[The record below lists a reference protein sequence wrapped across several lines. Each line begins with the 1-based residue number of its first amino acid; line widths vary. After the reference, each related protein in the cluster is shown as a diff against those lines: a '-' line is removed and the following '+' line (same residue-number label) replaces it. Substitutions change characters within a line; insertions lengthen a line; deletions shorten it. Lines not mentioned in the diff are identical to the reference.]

1 MQEDVEIEEGDKKGS
16 TTEDLLLMSGEFL
29 YRLHEKPRVKLYDPD
44 NETFTIQLKYV
55 HFCETK
61 LRRV

>member
-16 TTEDLLLMSGEFL
+16 TTEDLWLMSGEFL
-29 YRLHEKPRVKLYDPD
+29 HRHHEKPRVKLYDPGK
-44 NETFTIQLKYV
+44 ETFTIPLKYV